1 MTPSRCRA
9 CSRPLRRPA
18 RDGLGPVCRRRT
30 TAPVLLVPVPDGTPG
45 HVPGQT
51 ALPLVPH
58 QPSLW
63 SL

>member
-1 MTPSRCRA
+1 M
-9 CSRPLRRPA
+9 
-18 RDGLGPVCRRRT
+18 CRRRS
-30 TAPVLLVPVPDGTPG
+30 AVPVRLVAVPDGTPG

-51 ALPLVPH
+51 ALPLVPY

>member
-1 MTPSRCRA
+1 MTPARCRQ
-9 CSRPLRRPA
+9 CGRRLRRPA

-30 TAPVLLVPVPDGTPG
+30 TEVLLVPVPDGTPG

-51 ALPLVPH
+51 ALPLVPL
-58 QPSLW
+58 QPTLW

>member
-1 MTPSRCRA
+1 MTPARCRA
-9 CSRPLRRPA
+9 CGRRLARPA

-30 TAPVLLVPVPDGTPG
+30 TDPVRLVAVPDGTPG

>member
-1 MTPSRCRA
+1 MTPARCRQ
-9 CSRPLRRPA
+9 CNRPLRRPA
-18 RDGLGPVCRRRT
+18 RDGLGPVCRRRS
-30 TAPVLLVPVPDGTPG
+30 AVEVRLVAVPDGTPG